1 VAHFLLI
8 GQNFPLRP
16 KAIAEQ
22 LGEN

>member
-16 KAIAEQ
+16 KVIAEQ